1 MENFVSLNL
10 TNNKLKNLF
19 EGTCL
24 NHNCVFPSIS
34 IKVHLKKSVRTK
46 VLFVNLKIDFPEYV
60 LGISKCLNVF
70 LNAKSMQKILYFSTF
85 LSLTKIKKR

>member
-1 MENFVSLNL
+1 
-10 TNNKLKNLF
+10 KNLF

-60 LGISKCLNVF
+60 LGIYKCLNVF

>member
-1 MENFVSLNL
+1 R
-10 TNNKLKNLF
+10 
-19 EGTCL
+19 
-24 NHNCVFPSIS
+24 HPSII